1 MANRII
7 TINRMYGSNGR
18 LIGKALAERLDI
30 PFYDK
35 ELITLASQENDIPL
49 EELRKVDE
57 KRANQWH
64 LPIKDAM
71 QMEPQYHF
79 QPMNDV
85 LYESQSKIIHDLS
98 EKGDCIIAGRC
109 ADQILEG
116 KCKSIFIFAPFE
128 YRVKNIMER
137 IGREERSARSLVKK
151 MDKRRRSYY
160 EYFTD
165 AKWLD
170 MTHYDLCID
179 SSKFSQ
185 KHILDM
191 LEAVYRGM

>member
-1 MANRII
+1 MSNRVI

-18 LIGKALAERLDI
+18 LLGKAIAEQLDI

-35 ELITLASQENDIPL
+35 ELIRLASEKNNIPYREL
-49 EELRKVDE
+49 EKVDE
-57 KRANQWH
+57 KKANQWH

-85 LYESQSKIIHDLS
+85 LFNSQSQIIRELA
-98 EKGDCIIAGRC
+98 EKGDCVIVGRC
-109 ADQILEG
+109 ANYILKD
-116 KCKSIFIFAPFE
+116 KCRSVFIHAPFE
-128 YRVKNIMER
+128 YRVNTIIER

-151 MDKRRRSYY
+151 VDKERRAYY

-165 AKWLD
+165 ESWMDLSQ
-170 MTHYDLCID
+170 YDLCID

-185 KHILDM
+185 KHILEMLQSVYHDM
-191 LEAVYRGM
+191 

>member
-49 EELRKVDE
+49 EELKKVDE
-57 KRANQWH
+57 TKANQWH

-85 LYESQSKIIHDLS
+85 LFESQSKIIHDLA
-98 EKGDCIIAGRC
+98 ENGDCIIAGRC

-116 KCKSIFIFAPFE
+116 RCKSVFIFAPFE
-128 YRVKNIMER
+128 RRVKNIMER

-179 SSKFSQ
+179 SSKFSE

-191 LEAVYRGM
+191 LEAVYRDM

>member
-1 MANRII
+1 
-7 TINRMYGSNGR
+7 MYGSNGR

-191 LEAVYRGM
+191 LEAVYRDM

>member
-49 EELRKVDE
+49 EELKKVDE
-57 KRANQWH
+57 KKANQWH

-85 LYESQSKIIHDLS
+85 LFESQSKIIHDLA
-98 EKGDCIIAGRC
+98 EKETVSSRDAVRT
-109 ADQILEG
+109 
-116 KCKSIFIFAPFE
+116 
-128 YRVKNIMER
+128 
-137 IGREERSARSLVKK
+137 RSWRA
-151 MDKRRRSYY
+151 
-160 EYFTD
+160 D
-165 AKWLD
+165 AKA
-170 MTHYDLCID
+170 
-179 SSKFSQ
+179 FSFSPP
-185 KHILDM
+185 LS
-191 LEAVYRGM
+191 AG

>member
-1 MANRII
+1 MTNRII

-49 EELRKVDE
+49 EELKKVDE
-57 KRANQWH
+57 TRANQWH
-64 LPIKDAM
+64 LPVKDAM

-85 LYESQSKIIHDLS
+85 LFGSQSKIIHDLA
-98 EKGDCIIAGRC
+98 EKGDCILAGRC
-109 ADQILEG
+109 ADLILEN

-170 MTHYDLCID
+170 MTHYDLCLD

-185 KHILDM
+185 KGSLQRHVNDQIK
-191 LEAVYRGM
+191 Y

>member
-49 EELRKVDE
+49 EELKKVDE
-57 KRANQWH
+57 KKANQWH

-85 LYESQSKIIHDLS
+85 LFESQSKIIHDLA

-109 ADQILEG
+109 ADQILG
-116 KCKSIFIFAPFE
+116 A
-128 YRVKNIMER
+128 
-137 IGREERSARSLVKK
+137 
-151 MDKRRRSYY
+151 
-160 EYFTD
+160 D
-165 AKWLD
+165 AKA
-170 MTHYDLCID
+170 
-179 SSKFSQ
+179 FSFSPP
-185 KHILDM
+185 LS
-191 LEAVYRGM
+191 AG

>member
-49 EELRKVDE
+49 EELKKVDE
-57 KRANQWH
+57 KKANQWH

-85 LYESQSKIIHDLS
+85 LLNPN
-98 EKGDCIIAGRC
+98 
-109 ADQILEG
+109 L
-116 KCKSIFIFAPFE
+116 KSS
-128 YRVKNIMER
+128 MTWQ
-137 IGREERSARSLVKK
+137 KK
-151 MDKRRRSYY
+151 ETVSSRDAVRTRFWRA
-160 EYFTD
+160 D
-165 AKWLD
+165 AKA
-170 MTHYDLCID
+170 
-179 SSKFSQ
+179 FSFSPP
-185 KHILDM
+185 LS
-191 LEAVYRGM
+191 AG

>member
-49 EELRKVDE
+49 EELKKVGE
-57 KRANQWH
+57 KKANQWH

-85 LYESQSKIIHDLS
+85 LFESQSKIIHDLA
-98 EKGDCIIAGRC
+98 EKGDCIICPPGSGPHSVPR
-109 ADQILEG
+109 
-116 KCKSIFIFAPFE
+116 
-128 YRVKNIMER
+128 
-137 IGREERSARSLVKK
+137 
-151 MDKRRRSYY
+151 
-160 EYFTD
+160 
-165 AKWLD
+165 
-170 MTHYDLCID
+170 
-179 SSKFSQ
+179 
-185 KHILDM
+185 
-191 LEAVYRGM
+191 

>member
-179 SSKFSQ
+179 SRKFSQ

-191 LEAVYRGM
+191 LEAVYRDM